1 MYGINI
7 HFSLCMNGMRR
18 IFGLGVFLGIAV
30 TGCDTLS
37 PRFCTDMGCYNDGL
51 IVELQGTMADEFT
64 VMAEAVGEE
73 PRVMECSPAAPC
85 GSTVFFEDF
94 TPEQVRV
101 TYSSAAGSIERT
113 FSPTY
118 VVARPN
124 GPHCPPAC
132 RQGTVQ
138 FQID

>member
-1 MYGINI
+1 MR
-7 HFSLCMNGMRR
+7 GMRG

-30 TGCDTLS
+30 TSCDLFGPRACTLA
-37 PRFCTDMGCYNDGL
+37 GCYDML

-94 TPEQVRV
+94 APTQVRI
-101 TYSSAAGSIERT
+101 TYASAGGSTERT
-113 FSPTY
+113 FNPTY
-118 VVARPN
+118 PVTRPN
-124 GPHCPPAC
+124 GPDCPPEC
-132 RQGTVQ
+132 RQATVQ
-138 FQID
+138 FQVD